1 MKVDSGIIGQGLA
14 GVPARVRALEAEGY
28 DGAISAEVSS
38 DPFLPLALAAEHSE
52 RIELITSIAVAFARN
67 PMTLAQ
73 VAHDLNAFSKGRLI
87 LGLGSQIQAHI
98 TKRFS
103 MPWSK
108 PAARMRELVL
118 AMRAIWAA
126 WYEGAPLRFEGEFY
140 RHTLMTPMFV
150 PPERQYGA
158 PRVFL
163 AAVGP
168 RMAEVA
174 GEVADGL
181 IAHAFT
187 TPRYLREVTIPALER
202 GLAAAGRKREGF
214 EVTCP
219 IFVVSGRN
227 EEEQRKSDLATRR
240 QIAFYGSTPAYRG
253 VLELAGRSGL
263 QEELNRLSKRGQWD
277 AMGELIDDALLA
289 EFAIVAKPEEIP
301 KRLAERFGG
310 VIQRVMAT
318 FDLPDRAQR
327 AEAIAHLHRA

>member
-1 MKVDSGIIGQGLA
+1 MKVDAGIIGQGLA

-52 RIELITSIAVAFARN
+52 RIDLITSIAVAFARN

-73 VAHDLNAFSKGRLI
+73 VAHDLNAFSKGRFV

-118 AMRAIWAA
+118 AMRAIWAS

-168 RMAEVA
+168 HMAEVA

-202 GLAAAGRKREGF
+202 GLARAGRSREGF
-214 EVTCP
+214 QVTCP
-219 IFVVSGRN
+219 VFVVSGRD
-227 EEEQRKSDLATRR
+227 EEAQRASALATRR

-277 AMGELIDDALLA
+277 AMGELVDDGLL
-289 EFAIVAKPEEIP
+289 EEIAIVAEPEEIP
-301 KRLAERFGG
+301 KRLASRFGG

-327 AEAIAHLHRA
+327 VEALALLHRA